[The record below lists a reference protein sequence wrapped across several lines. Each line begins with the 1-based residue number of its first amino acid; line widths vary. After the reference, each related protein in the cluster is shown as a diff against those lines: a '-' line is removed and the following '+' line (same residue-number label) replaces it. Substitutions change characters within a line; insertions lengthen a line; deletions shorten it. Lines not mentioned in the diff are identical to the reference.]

1 MNCSHTHS
9 LSTNRH
15 RPIKW
20 LSLSL
25 CLLSIS
31 LAATLLRAQ
40 SATLVAGS
48 SFTREI
54 APKQEQDFEFQ
65 LAAGELISFTLETS
79 DPNLLLRVISKTGD
93 TLLELPHRKY
103 GPLKCNFIAGE
114 TGRFLLRIVSLET
127 NPQNRSYRLA
137 VDQIRASTAADQRLA
152 PAYSDFYRAET
163 LRIKWESQELKR
175 ALQNYQLA
183 ATAFMAQKQFAA
195 AAVAW
200 QSMAEVHF
208 NQGNYKAAF
217 QFFNEALRTS
227 RMANDSF
234 LTLEQLNNLAYVHIT
249 QGALEEASGLL
260 SQVQTKLNESNGTSE
275 LDRKRITAQIQN
287 NLGEIEYG
295 RGNLKQSL
303 ALFTQAESV
312 WQELGDRRALALIH
326 KNKAFS
332 FFDSG
337 NANEAQ
343 PEFEQALKLW
353 HDVGD
358 LRGEALTL
366 TANGNLQTLAGDT
379 YSALSSHRA
388 ARDIFRRIGDQQG
401 EAVTSNGLGKVF
413 EDLNRKQEA
422 IDNYSVALRL
432 NHELG
437 NRGFEAVSNYYLGRA
452 WRDLGNFDLAKKYYD
467 DSLTLSRAEG
477 KARMIAMA
485 QMDMASIFVKQQRF
499 AEGLDSYQK
508 SLAVYKQI
516 ADLRRQALTHQG
528 LGELFRLQGKASL
541 GSDHYRQAL
550 ELFERAKDP
559 RGQAESLYWLAKIAQ
574 EQGQLTEA
582 LAYSQKSIGLIEV
595 QRARVVGQ
603 NWRSSY
609 FASVRKH
616 FELHVDILMQ
626 LDRRLPGG
634 DFRKRAFEASERAR
648 ARSLL
653 ELLGETNAEIRRGV
667 APELLA
673 RELTLRQQLSAK
685 AAYQI
690 KAVDAHLS
698 ESKIAELELEI
709 RTLNSEYDFV
719 QAQIKAI
726 SPGYANLMQ
735 PSAHSL
741 NDVQAILKE
750 DPGTVLLEYMLGDE
764 RSYVWK
770 VTPTGLVSE
779 ELPGRRTLE
788 ALALTVYQGLT
799 ARQQQPDED
808 SSNYYRR
815 YRADEQKFCPSAM
828 ELSKSILAPLLTE
841 PEAKR
846 LLVVADGGLQYIPF
860 DALPSPANA
869 SGPCDLNAEPINYVP
884 LLTSLEVVHLPSFSS
899 LTILRQL
906 NATSTRPGQ
915 EVAVWADPVF
925 ESDDPRI
932 PSSFAKPVVHI
943 ENISTTS
950 ATSEPEQ
957 NQNTVPLIQSRQS
970 PTRLLSTRDEGQSIM
985 RFAPAG
991 LSLLLT
997 GFGATRE
1004 SVLSGDLGNYRIL
1017 HFATH
1022 SLVNNRYPAL
1032 TGLWLST
1039 INAEGQPQN
1048 GFLQLHDVYGL
1059 RLNADLVVL
1068 SGCQTGLGEELSG
1081 EGLIGL
1087 TQGFLYAGS
1096 KSVVVSLWSVQDKT
1110 TEALMASFYEAM
1122 LKDGKAPSV
1131 ALRQAKLKIYQ
1142 QRQWRSPYYWSAF
1155 VIQGEFRPAARTWR
1169 EFFHSRWLWTIT
1181 ALLGVT
1187 SWMFFSWIKA
1197 RRRMQ
1202 TAPPGRQ

>member
-1 MNCSHTHS
+1 MNCSHSHT
-9 LSTNRH
+9 LSIH
-15 RPIKW
+15 GIRPIKW
-20 LSLSL
+20 LSLPL
-25 CLLSIS
+25 CLIS
-31 LAATLLRAQ
+31 LTLAATLLRAQ
-40 SATLVAGS
+40 PVALVAGA

-54 APKQEQDFEFQ
+54 GPKQEQDFDFQ
-65 LAAGELISFTLETS
+65 LAAGQLISFTLQTS

-103 GPLKCNFIAGE
+103 GPLKWNFIAGE
-114 TGRFLLRIVSLET
+114 TGHFLLRIVSLET
-127 NPQNRSYRLA
+127 NPPDRSYRLE

-152 PAYSDFYRAET
+152 LAYSDFYRAET
-163 LRIKWESQELKR
+163 LRIKWDSQELKR
-175 ALQNYQLA
+175 ALQDYQLA

-195 AAVAW
+195 ASVAS
-200 QSMAEVHF
+200 QAMAEVHF
-208 NQGNYKAAF
+208 NQGNYKDAF
-217 QFFNEALRTS
+217 TFCNEALRTG
-227 RMANDSF
+227 RMANDP
-234 LTLEQLNNLAYVHIT
+234 LLILDGLNNLAYVHIT

-260 SQVQTKLNESNGTSE
+260 SQVQTKLNELNGISD

-295 RGNLKQSL
+295 RGNLKQSI
-303 ALFTQAESV
+303 ALFSQAESI

-358 LRGEALTL
+358 LRGEAQTL
-366 TANGNLQTLAGDT
+366 TANGNLQTLTGDT

-437 NRGFEAVSNYYLGRA
+437 NRDFEAVSNYYLGRA
-452 WRDLGNFDLAKKYYD
+452 WRDLGNFELAKKYYD

-477 KARMIAMA
+477 KGRMIAMA
-485 QMDMASIFVKQQRF
+485 QMDMAGIFVKQQRF
-499 AEGLDSYQK
+499 AEGLDSYEK
-508 SLAVYKQI
+508 SLAVYKQS

-528 LGELFRLQGKASL
+528 LGELFRLQGNASL

-550 ELFERAKDP
+550 ELFERARDP

-574 EQGQLTEA
+574 DQGQLTEA
-582 LAYSQKSIGLIEV
+582 LAYSEKSIALIEV

-673 RELTLRQQLSAK
+673 REVTLRQQLSAK

-719 QAQIKAI
+719 QAQIKAM
-726 SPGYANLMQ
+726 SPGYANLIQ
-735 PSAHSL
+735 PAAQSL
-741 NDVQAILKE
+741 NEVQAVLKE

-770 VTPTGLVSE
+770 VTPTGLVSD
-779 ELPGRRTLE
+779 ELPNRRTLE
-788 ALALTVYQGLT
+788 ALALRVYEGLT

-808 SSNYYRR
+808 GSSYYRR
-815 YRADEQKFCPSAM
+815 YQADEKKFCPSAA
-828 ELSKSILAPLLTE
+828 ELSKSILASLLTE
-841 PEAKR
+841 TGTKR

-869 SGPCDLNAEPINYVP
+869 TGTCDLNAEPPNYVP
-884 LLTSLEVVHLPSFSS
+884 LLTSLEIVHLPSFSS

-906 NATSTRPGQ
+906 NATSTRPGH

-932 PSSFAKPVVHI
+932 PKAFAKPVAHV
-943 ENISTTS
+943 ENATAST
-950 ATSEPEQ
+950 ARDQ
-957 NQNTVPLIQSRQS
+957 NQNRMPLIQSRQS
-970 PTRLLSTRDEGQSIM
+970 PTRLLSSRDEGQSIM
-985 RFAPAG
+985 RFAPGG

-1068 SGCQTGLGEELSG
+1068 SGCQTGLGEELTG

-1110 TEALMASFYEAM
+1110 TEVLMASFYEAM
-1122 LKDGKAPSV
+1122 LKDGMAPSV

-1155 VIQGEFRPAARTWR
+1155 VIQGEFRPAVRTWR
-1169 EFFHSRWLWTIT
+1169 EFLHSRWLWTIT
-1181 ALLGVT
+1181 ALLGVM
-1187 SWMFFSWIKA
+1187 SWMLYSRIKG

-1202 TAPPGRQ
+1202 IAGAGRQ

>member
-1 MNCSHTHS
+1 
-9 LSTNRH
+9 
-15 RPIKW
+15 
-20 LSLSL
+20 
-25 CLLSIS
+25 LLSIG
-31 LAATLLRAQ
+31 LATTLLRAQ
-40 SATLVAGS
+40 AAILVAGS

-54 APKQEQDFEFQ
+54 APKQEQDFGFQ
-65 LAAGELISFTLETS
+65 LTAGELISFTLETS
-79 DPNLLLRVISKTGD
+79 DPNLLVRVISKTGD
-93 TLLELPHRKY
+93 TLLELPHRRY
-103 GPLKCNFIAGE
+103 GPLQWNFIAGE

-127 NPQNRSYRLA
+127 NPTGRSYRLM

-152 PAYSDFYRAET
+152 AAYSDFYRAET
-163 LRIKWESQELKR
+163 LRIKWDSQELKR

-183 ATAFMAQKQFAA
+183 ATAFMTQKQFAA

-208 NQGNYKAAF
+208 NQGNYKDAF
-217 QFFNEALRTS
+217 QFFNEGLRTS
-227 RMANDSF
+227 RLANDP
-234 LTLEQLNNLAYVHIT
+234 LLILEQLNNLAYVQIT
-249 QGALEEASGLL
+249 QGALEEASALL
-260 SQVQTKLNESNGTSE
+260 SQVQAKLNESNDISE
-275 LDRKRITAQIQN
+275 PDRKRENAQIQN

-295 RGNLKQSL
+295 RGNLKQSF
-303 ALFTQAESV
+303 AFFAQAESV

-358 LRGEALTL
+358 LRGEAQTL
-366 TANGNLQTLAGDT
+366 TANGNLQTLTGDT
-379 YSALSSHRA
+379 YSALSSHRT

-422 IDNYSVALRL
+422 IDNYNVALRL

-437 NRGFEAVSNYYLGRA
+437 NRDFEAVTNYYLGRA
-452 WRDLGNFDLAKKYYD
+452 WRDLGNFELAKKYYD
-467 DSLTLSRAEG
+467 DSLRLSRAAG
-477 KARMIAMA
+477 KVRMIAMA
-485 QMDMASIFVKQQRF
+485 QMDMAGIFVKQQRF
-499 AEGLDSYQK
+499 AEGLDSYEN
-508 SLAVYKQI
+508 SLAVYKQS

-528 LGELFRLQGKASL
+528 LGELYRLQGKANL

-550 ELFERAKDP
+550 ELFEHAKDP
-559 RGQAESLYWLAKIAQ
+559 RGQAQSLYWLAKIAQ

-582 LAYSQKSIGLIEV
+582 LAYSQRSIDLIEA

-667 APELLA
+667 SPELLA

-719 QAQIKAI
+719 QAQIKAM

-735 PSAHSL
+735 PSAQSL
-741 NDVQAILKE
+741 NDVQAILKQ

-779 ELPGRRTLE
+779 ELPDRRTLE

-841 PEAKR
+841 PGAKR

-869 SGPCDLNAEPINYVP
+869 SGPCDLNAEPVNYVP

-906 NATSTRPGQ
+906 NATATRPGQ
-915 EVAVWADPVF
+915 EIAVWADPVF
-925 ESDDPRI
+925 ETDDPRI
-932 PSSFAKPVVHI
+932 PSAFAKPVAHV
-943 ENISTTS
+943 ETVSSTGTR
-950 ATSEPEQ
+950 EQ
-957 NQNTVPLIQSRQS
+957 NQNIIPLIQSRQS

-1004 SVLSGDLGNYRIL
+1004 SVLTGDLGNYRIL

-1096 KSVVVSLWSVQDKT
+1096 KSVVVSLWSVKDKT

-1122 LKDGKAPSV
+1122 LKDGMAPSA

-1169 EFFHSRWLWTIT
+1169 EFFHSRWVWTIT

-1187 SWMFFSWIKA
+1187 AWMFFSWIKG
-1197 RRRMQ
+1197 RRRMR
-1202 TAPPGRQ
+1202 TAPGGMSNGAT